1 MNEFLAVILFLI
13 LLIICASAT
22 MYLHK
27 NHIINLYTTTF
38 EKILTFG
45 SFLITIL
52 ILIIPIV
59 IAQDE
64 KTAELYVWI
73 GFGTASIIL
82 AIQSIRI
89 NGDIKAMII
98 AIIGNIVWSVIGL
111 LLSVLT
117 IFLVALL
124 FGGSTN
130 NYRRKSNNSTTF
142 NIFGK

>member
-1 MNEFLAVILFLI
+1 
-13 LLIICASAT
+13 
-22 MYLHK
+22 MY
-27 NHIINLYTTTF
+27 
-38 EKILTFG
+38 
-45 SFLITIL
+45 S
-52 ILIIPIV
+52 
-59 IAQDE
+59 
-64 KTAELYVWI
+64 WI

>member
-1 MNEFLAVILFLI
+1 MASLPIIVKYLLIFLI
-13 LLIICASAT
+13 S
-22 MYLHK
+22 MV
-27 NHIINLYTTTF
+27 
-38 EKILTFG
+38 
-45 SFLITIL
+45 
-52 ILIIPIV
+52 PIV
-59 IAQDE
+59 ELRGAIPM
-64 KTAELYVWI
+64 AEGLGLNIFLYYP
-73 GFGTASIIL
+73 
-82 AIQSIRI
+82 
-89 NGDIKAMII
+89 I